1 MSKFVCD
8 FDTVKDVASK
18 LVALSDE
25 LEGLTNK
32 YNNKVASDLSTWD
45 GEAKASYEEMNHL
58 QIEASKGNKEAIDDL
73 KKKMS
78 NITVYGSMIYKK
90 NLNLSHNKTS

>member
-58 QIEASKGNKEAIDDL
+58 QIEASKGNKEAIAEVAKYINDAADSIRDTDEKL
-73 KKKMS
+73 SKKD
-78 NITVYGSMIYKK
+78 I
-90 NLNLSHNKTS
+90 